1 MLLVLLLVSGMLD
14 LLFQLL
20 LYVLFSA
27 WLLAVSYARPQK
39 REIFVLYSQIE

>member
-1 MLLVLLLVSGMLD
+1 MIVLLLFVSGMLD

-27 WLLAVSYARPQK
+27 WLLAVSYARPPN
-39 REIFVLYSQIE
+39 REVFVVCSNQD